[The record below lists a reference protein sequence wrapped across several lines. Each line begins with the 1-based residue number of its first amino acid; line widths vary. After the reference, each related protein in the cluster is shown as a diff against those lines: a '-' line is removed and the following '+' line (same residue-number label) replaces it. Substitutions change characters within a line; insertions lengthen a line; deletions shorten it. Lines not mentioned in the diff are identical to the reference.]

1 MYNALFFN
9 FWPGERLSEGKMLWG
24 ERVCVCVC
32 LIYLLIVLSLSYSST
47 TLSARRVTLGPSR
60 EV

>member
-1 MYNALFFN
+1 MYNALFLIFGLEKDYLKGKYC
-9 FWPGERLSEGKMLWG
+9 GERE
-24 ERVCVCVC
+24 CVCVC